1 MKKWFP
7 SWPVTVVLFLIW
19 ILLNQSLDPATLLI
33 AAILSWFGPYI
44 TQRLR
49 PLQAKAKLV
58 PVIVP
63 LALHILWDIVISNL
77 AVAVV
82 ILGGQARRERSG
94 FIHIPL
100 DLQDPHG
107 QAVLAGIV
115 TAIPGTVCAGFSENR
130 RMMTLH
136 VLDLRDEGAWIR
148 TIKARYERP
157 LMEIYES

>member
-7 SWPVTVVLFLIW
+7 SWPVTIVLFLIW
-19 ILLNQSLDPATLLI
+19 ILLNQSLDASTLLI
-33 AAILSWFGPYI
+33 AAVLGWFGPYI
-44 TQRLR
+44 TRRLR
-49 PLQAKAKLV
+49 PLQAKARLV

-63 LALHILWDIVISNL
+63 LTLHILWDIFISNL

-82 ILGGQARRERSG
+82 ILGGQARRQRSG
-94 FIHIPL
+94 FIQIPL

-107 QAVLAGIV
+107 QSVLAGIV
-115 TAIPGTVCAGFSENR
+115 TAIPGTVCAGFSDDR

-148 TIKARYERP
+148 LIKARYERP

>member
-1 MKKWFP
+1 MKRWFP
-7 SWPVTVVLFLIW
+7 SWPMSITLFVIW
-19 ILLNQSLDPATLLI
+19 LLLNQSVDPSTLFLG
-33 AAILSWFGPYI
+33 ALLGWFGPYI
-44 TQRLR
+44 TRRLR
-49 PLQAKAKLV
+49 PVQAKARLV
-58 PVIVP
+58 PVLIP
-63 LALHILWDIVISNL
+63 LAVHILWDIVISNL

-82 ILGGQARRERSG
+82 ILGGKERRGRSG

-107 QAVLAGIV
+107 LAVLSGIV
-115 TAIPGTVCAGFSENR
+115 TAIPGTVCAGFSADQ

-148 TIKARYERP
+148 TIKSRYERP